1 LLSVL
6 SPGLFFLLWASAR
19 SASNALLEGLY
30 EGSIADAKERE
41 AIVSIRVLEKIIET
55 IPPALDA
62 LTFFQARDSVHVL
75 AEIKRASPSRGD
87 LAPIADPMDLAAT
100 YEAAG
105 ASGISVL
112 TEERKFKGSIK
123 DLAAVRNK
131 VAIPILR
138 KDFIAN
144 EYQLLEARANGADI
158 ALLIVAGLTQP
169 ELKRLKHFTEDLG
182 MTAFIETHDQTELE
196 RALELE
202 AKFVGVNARDL
213 STFETDRDLFGRL
226 VGLIPADV
234 VKVAESAVRDAAD
247 VKHYRDAGADVVL
260 VGEALVTGDASDTL
274 KSFLGV

>member
-1 LLSVL
+1 M
-6 SPGLFFLLWASAR
+6 
-19 SASNALLEGLY
+19 LEGLY
-30 EGSIADAKERE
+30 QGSVSDAKERE
-41 AIVSIRVLEKIIET
+41 ALVSIRLLEQVIESV
-55 IPPALDA
+55 PPALNA
-62 LTFFQARDSVHVL
+62 LAFFQPRPSVHVL

-87 LAPIADPMDLAAT
+87 LAPIVDPVDLAVT
-100 YEAAG
+100 YESAG

-123 DLAAVRNK
+123 DLAAVRSK
-131 VAIPILR
+131 VSIPILR

-158 ALLIVAGLTQP
+158 ALLIVAGLSQA
-169 ELKRLKHFTEDLG
+169 ELKRLKQFTEDLG
-182 MTAFIETHDQTELE
+182 MTAFIETHDQEELE

-226 VGLIPADV
+226 VNLFPADV
-234 VKVAESAVRDAAD
+234 VKVAESAVRNADD

-260 VGEALVTGDASDTL
+260 VGEALVTGDASATL